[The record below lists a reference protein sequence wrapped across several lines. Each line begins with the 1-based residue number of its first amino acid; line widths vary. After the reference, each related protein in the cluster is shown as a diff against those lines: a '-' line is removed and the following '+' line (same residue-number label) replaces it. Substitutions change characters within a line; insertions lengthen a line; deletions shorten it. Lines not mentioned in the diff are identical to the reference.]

1 MTSRGV
7 MTGLA
12 AGVILAAAALV
23 LAVAGGLVSV
33 RFHSNS
39 EGGKT
44 MKKIIRSEKA
54 PAAIGPY
61 SQAIQAGGLVF
72 VSGQIPLDLEGK
84 IVEGGIEEQT
94 VQVLEN
100 LKAVLA
106 AAGLGL
112 GEVVRTTV
120 YLQDLKDFNAFN
132 EIYGRYFPDRPPA
145 RACVEVSA
153 LPRGAR
159 VEVTAVAARSDFSAF
174 DFQ

>member
-1 MTSRGV
+1 MTKRGV
-7 MTGLA
+7 VIGWAVGAFFLVAAIVFAA
-12 AGVILAAAALV
+12 AGGRV
-23 LAVAGGLVSV
+23 LIRLNP
-33 RFHSNS
+33 NS

-94 VQVLEN
+94 IQVLEN
-100 LKAVLA
+100 LKAVLE

-112 GEVVRTTV
+112 GDAVRTTV

-132 EIYGRYFPDRPPA
+132 GIYGRYFPDHPPA

-159 VEVTAVAARSDFSAF
+159 VEITAVAARADFSAF